1 MVPLPNAIFYTTH
14 AFDISQQIK
23 DVQSTRGFF
32 GDAAGGGTA
41 TEDPLWGGTRA
52 VRSNVP
58 TNPPGASES
67 KRQALDGAE
76 GEDEAE
82 GEDGSERV
90 GFEGALLFHNSDI
103 LVTGNICSF
112 ISSQTEYA

>member
-32 GDAAGGGTA
+32 GD
-41 TEDPLWGGTRA
+41 A